1 MTPHS
6 SMTTQSS
13 IVVKKFGGTSVGSI
27 ERIETVAERVLADI
41 QLGQKPII
49 VASAMSGETNRLVRM
64 ANDIDPRYRGPAY
77 DMLVAS
83 GEQVSIA
90 LLAIALKKRGV
101 RAVPLLAHQLGIQTD
116 AIFSKARI
124 TSVNNQKLQSYVDD
138 SVVPIVAGFQGVT
151 DGDQITTLGRGGSDT
166 TAVALAAALGLSVC
180 EIYTDVPAVFSADPR
195 LVPRAREIRTLSF
208 DEMMEMATLGSKVL
222 HFRSVEMAAKFRVRI
237 HLRST
242 FETREG
248 TWVVPEGDNM
258 EAPVVSSIT
267 HDAATVVLKL
277 FPVPFGPAFLAELF
291 ENLAKRGVIVD
302 IITQSQT
309 EDGQRVA
316 FSMPEDDLNMAVE
329 VVSDLLGQS
338 SIVER
343 MRDVAKLSAV
353 GVGMANHPGVAA
365 RFFRVLEKVGAE
377 VHLVTTSDI
386 KISAVINRDGLA
398 EAARVLHSEFG
409 LDRDV

>member
-1 MTPHS
+1 M
-6 SMTTQSS
+6 
-13 IVVKKFGGTSVGSI
+13 GSI

>member
-1 MTPHS
+1 
-6 SMTTQSS
+6 MTTQSS